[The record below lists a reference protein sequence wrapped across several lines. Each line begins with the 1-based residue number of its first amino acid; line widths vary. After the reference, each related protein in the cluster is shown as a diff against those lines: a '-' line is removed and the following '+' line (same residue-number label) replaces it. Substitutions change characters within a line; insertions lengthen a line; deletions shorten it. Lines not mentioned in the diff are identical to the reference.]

1 MEAEKGRIR
10 AMESLIKNSK
20 ILQAWLVLTL
30 ALCFGSSLAA
40 VQLTLGP
47 TIEENKINE
56 TREKVPELLLGPE
69 GVQKMM
75 EQKQELV
82 TTPHMIGVEKAG
94 KKTTYNV
101 YEARYPNGDLAGWV
115 AKAAGQG
122 YADKIELLVGLDSSA
137 QALTGIFVLD
147 QKETP
152 GLGNKI
158 ITNEWRSQFKGK
170 GTARELVVVKGRAK
184 APHEIDSI
192 TGATISSKTVSDIVN
207 ATVNDLRS
215 SLAAKATAGISKDN

>member
-1 MEAEKGRIR
+1 MIR
-10 AMESLIKNSK
+10 R
-20 ILQAWLVLTL
+20 QALRV
-30 ALCFGSSLAA
+30 
-40 VQLTLGP
+40 
-47 TIEENKINE
+47 KM
-56 TREKVPELLLGPE
+56 RELMAISLLG
-69 GVQKMM
+69 VASK
-75 EQKQELV
+75 
-82 TTPHMIGVEKAG
+82 
-94 KKTTYNV
+94 
-101 YEARYPNGDLAGWV
+101 DLNFGWV

-137 QALTGIFVLD
+137 QALTGIFVLE

-158 ITNEWRSQFKGK
+158 VTNEWRSQFKGK
-170 GTARELVVVKGRAK
+170 GTARELVVVKGGAK

-215 SLAAKATAGISKDN
+215 SLAAKATPGAS